1 MSNFTVIIPFYQK
14 NDGILRRGLSSVF
27 AQSYQ
32 NFEIVIVDDASP
44 HPIME
49 ELAPLS
55 QSQRDRI
62 RVIHQ
67 KNSGP
72 GGARNTGLTHIGD
85 NSQYIAFLDSD
96 DTWHEDHLKNAIA
109 TMQRFEADCYWAS
122 ISGGEGFEFHFSIHG
137 LEQSEKVQRLQDTP
151 LVLEVPDMAGLMF
164 KQGEFLY
171 LSQFLHLSTM
181 VIGRSLAAKVQ
192 FEAHLRLA
200 AEDVL
205 FFSDC
210 VLAAKRVALCG
221 ADGAQR
227 GEGMNIFHS
236 IDASSPVYLKQQFD
250 MCLAQN
256 ILVEKFAKRS
266 ALLTAIRDSKETV
279 RRHALWSQVGRIKRG
294 QMPQLGLLAQW
305 VVKDPKLLLTLV
317 SLAVSKLRP
326 SRSTE
331 AVRASDQTS
340 PIQEQL

>member
-1 MSNFTVIIPFYQK
+1 MSNITVIIPFYQK

-32 NFEIVIVDDASP
+32 DFDIVIVDDESP
-44 HPIME
+44 YPIAK
-49 ELAPLS
+49 ELEPLS

-62 RVIHQ
+62 RIIHQ
-67 KNSGP
+67 QNRGP
-72 GGARNTGLTHIGD
+72 GGARNTGLAHLGTH
-85 NSQYIAFLDSD
+85 SQYIAFLDSD
-96 DTWHEDHLKNAIA
+96 DIWHQDHLKNAIE
-109 TMQRFEADCYWAS
+109 TMQRFDADCYWAS
-122 ISGGEGFEFHFSIHG
+122 IGGGEGFEFHFGIQG
-137 LEQSEKVQRLQDTP
+137 LEQIETVHRLQDTP
-151 LVLEVPDMAGLMF
+151 LVLEVPDMTGLMF

-181 VIGRSLAAKVQ
+181 VIGRALAAKVQ
-192 FEAHLRLA
+192 FEAQLRLA

-210 VLAAKRVALCG
+210 VLAAKRVTLCG
-221 ADGAQR
+221 AEGAQR

-236 IDASSPVYLKQQFD
+236 IDAKSPVYLKQQFD

-266 ALLTAIRDSKETV
+266 SLLAAIRESKETV

-294 QMPQLGLLAQW
+294 QMPQIGLLARW
-305 VVKDPKLLLTLV
+305 VLKDPRLLLTLIFLTV
-317 SLAVSKLRP
+317 GKLRP

-331 AVRASDQTS
+331 AVRTSDQAR
-340 PIQEQL
+340 PIQEHV